1 VWVAVCRLQDIP
13 PGRGWPVQV
22 ADLRIAVF
30 ETAGGLRAVENRCS
44 HVGNPVDDGPV
55 SGEILTCPWHGWQYD
70 LRTGHHLTVFGRR
83 SGLRTFNVKVDGDD
97 VLVEI

>member
-1 VWVAVCRLQDIP
+1 
-13 PGRGWPVQV
+13 V

-30 ETAGGLRAVENRCS
+30 QTAGGLRAVENCCS
-44 HVGNPVDDGPV
+44 HVGNPIDDGPV

-83 SGLRTFNVKVDGDD
+83 PGLRTFNAKVDGDD
-97 VLVEI
+97 VLVDI